1 MHVLVHPRQ
10 HLERSSCFRLW
21 L

>member
-1 MHVLVHPRQ
+1 MSRKAFDNG
-10 HLERSSCFRLW
+10 RMFSCFRLW